1 MLTAPSVGGP
11 PPGGQMSGKPNGNN
25 NLDALDGGR
34 REAVVTYIANRRSL
48 SLHRGLTRAPLHRR
62 HREATGASMGY

>member
-25 NLDALDGGR
+25 NLDALDEGR
-34 REAVVTYIANRRSL
+34 REAVVTYIANTEILRS
-48 SLHRGLTRAPLHRR
+48 GLGVRDLRSKSPIQ
-62 HREATGASMGY
+62 